1 VEEGEVAMP
10 KTSDDL
16 LPNPHPGDRL
26 REEFLKPV
34 QLDGDVSADAVA
46 VSPERIADIADG
58 KCEIRIGRHLAL
70 PAWSIRLFAGRTH
83 RGWAPVTS
91 AAMRFVG

>member
-46 VSPERIADIADG
+46 VSPERIADIVDG